1 AFGKIDIF
9 TIFIFPFQEHGIS
22 FQPGFSF
29 LECLDNTEIVV
40 GLSGKPLHLWP
51 TNPPTGS
58 ESVLWKKRRSS
69 HPAHYECLSSNSL
82 GEKNSSLALSRAN
95 NLAFH
100 IKAATPQDSGFYVV
114 EFTNSFGKVCTIN
127 FEVSIFD
134 HVEKPRLDGQGKA
147 LEEGKCEVSLSCLVT
162 RDDNVTY
169 TWYRGSKLIS
179 TQRNFT
185 YLEGRTDAS
194 GLRVYTCNVSN
205 AVSWASHTLSLT
217 QACLSVSL
225 KSRFLPFLVSIII
238 LLILFLGTLACFCT
252 WRKRKRSQTSP
263 KEIMTVYEDVKN
275 IQMRKNQVGH
285 SRSRGGQRELDSC
298 PLKEQTQEQSPPGE
312 TSTIYSMIQCQSP
325 STSQDSAN
333 TLYSVVQFSRKSVS
347 KKKNHSPA
355 LNCTVY
361 EEVGKRSSKAHNPSR
376 LSRRE
381 LESFDIYS

>member
-1 AFGKIDIF
+1 MDAAFPL
-9 TIFIFPFQEHGIS
+9 TR
-22 FQPGFSF
+22 
-29 LECLDNTEIVV
+29 LDWDPQI
-40 GLSGKPLHLWP
+40 PA
-51 TNPPTGS
+51 GS

-252 WRKRKRSQTSP
+252 WRKRKRSRKWKETSP

-275 IQMRKNQVGH
+275 IQMRKN
-285 SRSRGGQRELDSC
+285 
-298 PLKEQTQEQSPPGE
+298 QTQEQSPPGE

-381 LESFDIYS
+381 LESFDIYSSLL